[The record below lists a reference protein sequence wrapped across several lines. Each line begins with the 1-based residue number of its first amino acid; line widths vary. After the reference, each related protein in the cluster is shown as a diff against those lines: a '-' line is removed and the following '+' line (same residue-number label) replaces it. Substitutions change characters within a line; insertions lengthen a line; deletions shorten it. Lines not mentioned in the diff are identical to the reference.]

1 MSVAEIIEH
10 PKALSDWVATARS
23 GVPKSV
29 LDALALELGVKP
41 AELAPLLHVSA
52 RTLQRQS
59 ADKLLP
65 PEISERVLLILRV
78 YERACEVF
86 DAPQDAAAWLRR
98 PNRALGGQ
106 TPLGL
111 LDTVFGAEQVT
122 NILGRIEHGVF
133 S

>member
-1 MSVAEIIEH
+1 MAVAEIIEY

-29 LDALALELGVKP
+29 LDALAAELGVKT
-41 AELAPLLHVSA
+41 AELAPLLHISA

-59 ADKLLP
+59 AEKVLP
-65 PEISERVLLILRV
+65 PQVSERVLMILRV

-86 DAPQDAAAWLRR
+86 DEPRDAATWLRW

-111 LDTVFGAEQVT
+111 LDTVFGAEQLT